1 MNFLEHIEKLRA
13 DIRENDEFFDE
24 VTHCLL
30 GNLYQQCR
38 GLDYQEVYSLLTN
51 EYNLIRGKTFP
62 TPHWRDYGDFIG
74 NEFQAHMAE
83 RDAYQELI
91 AKQDILKSL
100 IDWLDR
106 NPEEA

>member
-1 MNFLEHIEKLRA
+1 
-13 DIRENDEFFDE
+13 
-24 VTHCLL
+24 
-30 GNLYQQCR
+30 
-38 GLDYQEVYSLLTN
+38 
-51 EYNLIRGKTFP
+51 
-62 TPHWRDYGDFIG
+62 
-74 NEFQAHMAE
+74 MAE